1 MEQAN
6 PELCYLAK
14 NTFLNSLIVL
24 KVSLM
29 GLGRGQD
36 IDRLGHLAVVN
47 NIDQVLFTGEV
58 RSCERGLEVGSH
70 VTKSARRFCL

>member
-1 MEQAN
+1 
-6 PELCYLAK
+6 
-14 NTFLNSLIVL
+14 
-24 KVSLM
+24 M

-58 RSCERGLEVGSH
+58 RSCERGLEIKRY

>member
-1 MEQAN
+1 
-6 PELCYLAK
+6 
-14 NTFLNSLIVL
+14 
-24 KVSLM
+24 M
-29 GLGRGQD
+29 GLERGQD

-58 RSCERGLEVGSH
+58 RSCERGLEIERY

>member
-1 MEQAN
+1 
-6 PELCYLAK
+6 
-14 NTFLNSLIVL
+14 
-24 KVSLM
+24 M
-29 GLGRGQD
+29 GLERGQD

-58 RSCERGLEVGSH
+58 RSCGRGLEIKRY

>member
-1 MEQAN
+1 
-6 PELCYLAK
+6 
-14 NTFLNSLIVL
+14 
-24 KVSLM
+24 M

-58 RSCERGLEVGSH
+58 RSCERGLEIESH